1 LHHALAAMKQT
12 PSKVII
18 SVTLAAIKRFQP
30 FLVIRSN

>member
-1 LHHALAAMKQT
+1 MEQS